1 MPDAWPP
8 PPPLQALLMPQTNGK
23 KKTSRQNMEVFC
35 PTKPLCC
42 VVIIKRYIFPTFGGC
57 GDSHVSFFRS
67 IVSWILQIKRWTKP
81 ARSTRYASPLPVRV
95 PSHPTCEIYKYY
107 CGLVVRVV
115 GNRVS
120 RCMVFYKF
128 NAEVS
133 LAFCKFSNA
142 AETTLTKP
150 INTSSSCTLHIRL
163 PSKAV
168 ICKTL
173 LIRSFA
179 HCDIAIT

>member
-8 PPPLQALLMPQTNGK
+8 PPLLQALLMPQTNGK
-23 KKTSRQNMEVFC
+23 KKTLRQNMEVFC

-42 VVIIKRYIFPTFGGC
+42 VVIIKRCSIPRNGVCVVFSFI
-57 GDSHVSFFRS
+57 FFRS
-67 IVSWILQIKRWTKP
+67 IVLWILQIKRWTKP
-81 ARSTRYASPLPVRV
+81 AKSIPYASPLPARA